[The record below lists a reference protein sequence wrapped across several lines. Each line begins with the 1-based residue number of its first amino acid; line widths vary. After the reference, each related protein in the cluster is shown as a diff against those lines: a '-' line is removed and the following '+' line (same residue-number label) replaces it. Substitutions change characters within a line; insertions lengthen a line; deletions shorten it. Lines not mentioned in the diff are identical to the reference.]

1 MYDEWNQP
9 VFVLLGLADF
19 TEHSV
24 PKIHRVLQLSQCP
37 SFLKLNHTL
46 LSVDLQFLSAEQV
59 LIYFIK

>member
-1 MYDEWNQP
+1 M
-9 VFVLLGLADF
+9 FVLLGLADF